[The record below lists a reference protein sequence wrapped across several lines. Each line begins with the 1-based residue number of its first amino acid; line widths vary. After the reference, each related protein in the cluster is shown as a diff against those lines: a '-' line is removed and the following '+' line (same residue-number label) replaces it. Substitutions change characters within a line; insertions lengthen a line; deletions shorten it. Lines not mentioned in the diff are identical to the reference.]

1 MHLTFY
7 CVDLGPKVSASQ
19 QKNFILPPNIM
30 ADMDMKLQHLTRL
43 KQEIAMEEKMLEAIS
58 ITKRD
63 KLLQNTFTLT
73 VQV

>member
-1 MHLTFY
+1 MT
-7 CVDLGPKVSASQ
+7 
-19 QKNFILPPNIM
+19 
-30 ADMDMKLQHLTRL
+30 DMDMKLQHLTRL
-43 KQEIAMEEKMLEAIS
+43 KQEIAVEEKMLEAIS

>member
-1 MHLTFY
+1 M
-7 CVDLGPKVSASQ
+7 SASQ

-43 KQEIAMEEKMLEAIS
+43 KQEIAVEEKMLEAIS

>member
-1 MHLTFY
+1 
-7 CVDLGPKVSASQ
+7 VSAAQ
-19 QKNFILPPNIM
+19 QKKFILPPNIM
-30 ADMDMKLQHLTRL
+30 ADMDTKLQHLTRL
-43 KQEIAMEEKMLEAIS
+43 KQEIAVEEKMLEAIS

>member
-1 MHLTFY
+1 M
-7 CVDLGPKVSASQ
+7 SASQ

-30 ADMDMKLQHLTRL
+30 ADMDTKLQHLTRL
-43 KQEIAMEEKMLEAIS
+43 KQEIAVEERMLEAIS

-63 KLLQNTFTLT
+63 KLIQNTFTLT